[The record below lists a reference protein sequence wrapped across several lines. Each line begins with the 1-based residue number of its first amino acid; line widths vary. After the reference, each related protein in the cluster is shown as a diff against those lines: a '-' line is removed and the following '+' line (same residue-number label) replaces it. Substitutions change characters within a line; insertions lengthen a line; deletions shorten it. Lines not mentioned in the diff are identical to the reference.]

1 MTGRTEPTTTV
12 WVLADQLDRHSSAL
26 TDAHPDTH
34 RILVVESTAKLADKA
49 WHRQRAHFII
59 TALRRFADERRAEGF
74 VVDHRRAA
82 SLAAGFHA
90 HVAEYTPAQVVAME
104 PTSRDG
110 LALLHRL
117 GVHTTR
123 SNQFLCHPDEFAAW
137 AAGRRT
143 VRLEDFYRWQRTRL
157 GFLMEGDRPV
167 GGVWNLDH
175 ENRKPPP
182 KGPGAAARWPTPRRF
197 PLDEVDRAV
206 LATLPATTFGADP
219 VGWWP
224 TSRGQALE
232 RLDEFVEVALAAFGP
247 YEDAMLAENWHL
259 GHSLLSP
266 ALNLGLLLPTEVCE
280 RVEAAFRAG
289 QVPLQSAEG
298 FLRQV
303 IGWREYVW
311 GLYWAWPDHADQ
323 NALEAHDPLP
333 PAFTGAAPTA
343 MRCVATA
350 IGELHDNGWLH
361 HIQRLM
367 VLANLATSAGVD
379 PRALLDWMTA
389 SFVDAADWVMIP
401 NVMGMATFADGGRMA
416 TKPYVSGGAYLNR
429 MSDYCRGCAF
439 DPKLRVGERACPF
452 TTLYWDVIDRHGD
465 RFARNPRMAQQ
476 VRGLD
481 RLVDLPELRERA
493 VEVRG
498 RLAAGTL

>member
-1 MTGRTEPTTTV
+1 MRTV
-12 WVLADQLDRHSSAL
+12 WVFGDQLHRGIGALATAVPGTDRVLFVRSERKVGSR
-26 TDAHPDTH
+26 PY
-34 RILVVESTAKLADKA
+34 
-49 WHRQRAHFII
+49 HRQRLHVVLA
-59 TALRRFADERRAEGF
+59 AMRRFAAELRAEGF
-74 VVDHRRAA
+74 EVDEIEAPSMRAGLEEHRRRFGDPAVVA
-82 SLAAGFHA
+82 TEPLSRGLRRRVEAAG
-90 HVAEYTPAQVVAME
+90 VQLV
-104 PTSRDG
+104 
-110 LALLHRL
+110 
-117 GVHTTR
+117 R
-123 SNQFLCHPDEFAAW
+123 SNQFLCHPEEFAAW

-157 GFLMEGDRPV
+157 GYLMDGDAPA

-182 KGPGAAARWPTPRRF
+182 KGAGAAGRWPTPATF
-197 PLDEVDRAV
+197 PLDDVDRAV
-206 LATLPATTFGADP
+206 LASLPESAFGADP

-224 TSRGQALE
+224 TSRRQALE
-232 RLDEFVEVALAAFGP
+232 RLDEFVEVSLAGFGP
-247 YEDAMLAENWHL
+247 YEDAMLAGNWHL

-266 ALNLGLLLPTEVCE
+266 ALNLGLLLPGEVCD

-289 QVPLQSAEG
+289 RVPLQSAEG
-298 FLRQV
+298 FIRQV

-323 NALEAHDPLP
+323 NALDAHDPLP
-333 PAFTGAAPTA
+333 PAFTGAAPTE
-343 MRCVATA
+343 MRCVATTV
-350 IGELHDNGWLH
+350 GELHDNGWLH

-439 DPKLRVGERACPF
+439 DPKLRVGPRACPF
-452 TTLYWDVIDRHGD
+452 TTLYWDVIDRHRD
-465 RFARNPRMAQQ
+465 RFARSPRMAQQ

-493 VEVRG
+493 VEVRT

>member
-1 MTGRTEPTTTV
+1 MRTV
-12 WVLADQLDRHSSAL
+12 WVLGDQLNRAIG
-26 TDAHPDTH
+26 A
-34 RILVVESTAKLADKA
+34 LADAVPGTDRVLLVRSERKVA
-49 WHRQRAHFII
+49 SRPYHRQRLHVVL
-59 TALRRFADERRAEGF
+59 TAMRRFADDLRAEGF
-74 VVDHRRAA
+74 EVDEVDAPTMLAGLADHRRRFGAP
-82 SLAAGFHA
+82 
-90 HVAEYTPAQVVAME
+90 TVVATE
-104 PTSRDG
+104 PLSRG
-110 LALLHRL
+110 LRDRL
-117 GVHTTR
+117 TAARVGLVR

-157 GFLMEGDRPV
+157 GYLMDDGGPV

-182 KGPGAAARWPTPRRF
+182 KGPGAADRWPAPTAF
-197 PLDEVDRAV
+197 PLDEVDREV
-206 LATLPATTFGADP
+206 LASLPGSSFGADP

-224 TSRGQALE
+224 TSRRQALE
-232 RLDEFVEVALAAFGP
+232 RLDEFVDRVLAGFGP
-247 YEDAMLAENWHL
+247 YEDAMLAGNWHL

-266 ALNLGLLLPTEVCE
+266 ALNLGLLLPGEVCD
-280 RVEAAFRAG
+280 RVEEAFRAG
-289 QVPLQSAEG
+289 RVPLASAEG

-323 NALEAHDPLP
+323 NALGAHDPLP
-333 PAFTGAAPTA
+333 PAFTGAAPTS
-343 MRCVATA
+343 MRCVATTVT
-350 IGELHDNGWLH
+350 ELHDNGWLH

-452 TTLYWDVIDRHGD
+452 TTLYWDVIDRHRD

-493 VEVRG
+493 VEVRR